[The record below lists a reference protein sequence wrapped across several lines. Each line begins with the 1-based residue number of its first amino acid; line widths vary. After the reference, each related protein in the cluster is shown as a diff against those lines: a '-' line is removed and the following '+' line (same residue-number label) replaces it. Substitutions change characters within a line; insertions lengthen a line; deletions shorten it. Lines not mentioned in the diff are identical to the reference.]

1 MSSDKTPAEPMQT
14 RTGLGKINRSRS
26 KYFLAAFFSIV
37 ILAVIAGT
45 IPRFRQHAVLASE
58 ARKAAVPRVTV
69 VSPAFDST
77 GGTLL
82 LPADIR
88 PQIETPIYARASGYL
103 KSLQV
108 DLGSIMKKN
117 QVLAVIETPDLFQNL
132 DQARHQ
138 LSEKEAALA
147 LAKITAD
154 RYAELVKSA
163 SVSEQDN
170 AEKQANLSF
179 KTAAVAAAR
188 ADVRRLESLESFS
201 RITAPFGGTIT
212 ARNCDV
218 GELISAGGNR
228 ELFRLSQT
236 NKLRVYVDVPQP
248 NAGGIEAGQ
257 TAELLINGPP
267 PRQFPAK
274 VVRTAGLISS
284 DSRTLLTELEVDNEN
299 GEILAGSFGQV
310 RIKPLKS
317 KRALTLP
324 TNTLMFALDG
334 PQVALVTADNRIEFP
349 KVKIGRNF
357 GPIIEIIA
365 GVEPDQRIVVNPS
378 GSLIA
383 GTPVMVVES
392 GNDKKGGRK

>member
-1 MSSDKTPAEPMQT
+1 MSIDKTPAEPKQT
-14 RTGLGKINRSRS
+14 RTGSGKINRSRS
-26 KYFLAAFFSIV
+26 KYFLAVFFSIV
-37 ILAVIAGT
+37 ILAVVAGM

-69 VSPAFDST
+69 VSPVFDST

-88 PQIETPIYARASGYL
+88 PRVETPIYARASGYL
-103 KSLQV
+103 KNLQV
-108 DLGSIMKKN
+108 DLGSIVKKD
-117 QVLAVIETPDLFQNL
+117 QLLAVIETPDLFQGL

-138 LSEKEAALA
+138 LAEKEAALS

-170 AEKQANLSF
+170 AEKQADLSL
-179 KTAAVAAAR
+179 KTAGVAAAR

-201 RITAPFGGTIT
+201 RIIAPFGGTIA

-218 GELISAGGNR
+218 GELISAGSNR

-236 NKLRVYVDVPQP
+236 NKLRVYVDVPQQ
-248 NAGGIEAGQ
+248 NADGIEAGQ
-257 TAELLINGPP
+257 TAELLMSGTP
-267 PRQFPAK
+267 PRQFPAM
-274 VVRTAGLISS
+274 VVRTAGQISS

-299 GEILAGSFGQV
+299 GGILAGSFGQV

-317 KRALTLP
+317 KKALTIP
-324 TNTLMFALDG
+324 TNTLMFAQDG
-334 PQVALVTADNRIEFP
+334 PQVALVSVDNTIELR

-357 GPIIEIIA
+357 GPIIEITA
-365 GVEPDQRIVVNPS
+365 GLEPDQRVVVNPS

-383 GTPVMVVES
+383 GTPVMVIES
-392 GNDKKGGRK
+392 GNDKKGGRE